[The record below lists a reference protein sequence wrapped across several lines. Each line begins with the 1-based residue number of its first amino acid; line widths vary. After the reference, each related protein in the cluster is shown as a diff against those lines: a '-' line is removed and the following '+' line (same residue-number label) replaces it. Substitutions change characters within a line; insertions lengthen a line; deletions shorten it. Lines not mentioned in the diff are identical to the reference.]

1 MNTSS
6 RGALPSGPVIRSLVA
21 RPGNARR
28 ILGLTLVLAFTL
40 GGVHGGEVPNTSP
53 VLSAESRTTYEQ
65 RILPFLKQHCWK
77 CHDERSAK
85 AGFRVDDLGTDFLA
99 GKTADRWRE
108 AIDQINLGKMPK
120 AKTKPDPQE
129 AFAVVEWVNQEL
141 RNAEK
146 RAQTTAGRA
155 PMRRLNRTEYANT
168 VRDLFHL
175 DEHFARKIE
184 QELPADGKV
193 DGFDRGGAALFFD
206 KSQLQAYLDMA
217 EFVVREA
224 LPAEPVPA
232 NRFRIQALEDSGL
245 LRRSPKP
252 TTTMAEVL
260 DRGDIKF
267 SDLLAKEKRPLPDVE
282 RGPEPYDLNIRR
294 DGGVEI
300 VAAWPYSEGLGGFQ
314 TQQVLQRVIKRDGWY
329 RFRVRAGA
337 SRGSGKFAVDAVR
350 IQADYCPQ
358 SRELRRTL
366 TFTIDAPLDRP
377 EVYEQTVFLRRGG
390 DGFNPE
396 LRFRWNIYHPWR
408 GFHDDGGELIR
419 THPEMRR
426 LYWAGRQSASAY
438 SRALETKQPPEVI
451 AAAQKKRDEAYD
463 NLYRFALTF
472 RGPVNHLNPE
482 VDPKDVQHL
491 WYEYIEVEG
500 PLAEWPTKASRELFF
515 KGVESGDLEYTRQIF
530 DRFLPRAYRRP
541 VTAEEVDAQVRRVE
555 TMQEKHGKS
564 FPDAVRAVVASVL
577 VSPAFLFLD
586 EPNGPESKPRQLSDY
601 ELANRLSY
609 ALWSTLPDA
618 ELTQLAAQKRLGDPG
633 VLPAQVKR
641 MLADPRAR
649 QFVENF
655 VGQWM
660 RVREFDS
667 VMVDTR
673 QYKDYDN
680 ALRDDSLRE
689 PYEFFHELLRAD
701 LPVLNLIDSEFL
713 VINERLARHYGIDG
727 VQGEQFRRVTLKP
740 EHLRGG
746 ILGMAGLL
754 TYLADGTRTLP
765 VRRGAYVLDV
775 LWNTPAALP
784 PPNAGDLPVIK
795 GKNLT
800 VRQRLEQ
807 HRSVAFCASCHNK
820 IDPLG
825 LALENY
831 DAIGAWRERQNG
843 EGRKGSKNDPPID
856 ASGVMPGGQAFQTLP
871 EFKRILLEEKP
882 KFLKGFTEKLL
893 AYALG
898 RPVGATDQELVSGI
912 LSDTA
917 KEEQRLQAMI
927 QAIVASRAFQTR

>member
-1 MNTSS
+1 MNASS
-6 RGALPSGPVIRSLVA
+6 RRMPHLGLVA
-21 RPGNARR
+21 RSHVAR
-28 ILGLTLVLAFTL
+28 LVNPRRLVALLLVVTL
-40 GGVHGGEVPNTSP
+40 GGVHAGEAPKPSP
-53 VLSAESRTTYEQ
+53 VLSAESRSTYEQ
-65 RILPFLKQHCWK
+65 RVLPFLKKHCWK
-77 CHDERSAK
+77 CHDERSAE
-85 AGFRVDDLGTDFLA
+85 AGFRVDELGTDFLA

-120 AKTKPDPQE
+120 NKAKPDPQE

-146 RAQTTAGRA
+146 RAQSTAGRVL
-155 PMRRLNRTEYANT
+155 MRRLNRTEFANT

-175 DEHFARKIE
+175 DENFARKIE

-193 DGFDRGGAALFFD
+193 DGFDRGGAALFID
-206 KSQLQAYLDMA
+206 KSQLQAYLDA
-217 EFVVREA
+217 ADLVVREA
-224 LPAEPVPA
+224 LPAEPVKA
-232 NRFRIQALEDSGL
+232 NKFRLKALDDSNL
-245 LRRSPKP
+245 LRRSPAP

-260 DRGDIKF
+260 NRGDIKF
-267 SDLLAKEKRPLPDVE
+267 ADLLAKEKRPLPEVE

-300 VAAWPYSEGLGGFQ
+300 VAAWPFSEALGGFQ
-314 TQQVLQRVIKRDGWY
+314 TGQILQQVVKRDGWY

-337 SRGSGKFAVDAVR
+337 SRGRGKHEVDAVR
-350 IQADYCPQ
+350 IQAEYCPQ
-358 SRELRRTL
+358 SREVRRTL
-366 TFTIDAPLDRP
+366 TFTIDAPLDQP
-377 EVYEQTVFLRRGG
+377 QVYEQTVFLRRGG
-390 DGFNPE
+390 EGFNPE

-419 THPEMRR
+419 TNPDMRR
-426 LYWAGRQSASAY
+426 LYWAGRNSAGAY
-438 SRALETKQPPEVI
+438 SHALETKQPPEKI
-451 AAAQKKRDEAYD
+451 AEALRKRNEAYEQ
-463 NLYRFALTF
+463 LYHFALKF
-472 RGPVNHLNPE
+472 RGPVNYLNPE
-482 VDPKDVQHL
+482 VDARDVQHL

-500 PLAEWPTKASRELFF
+500 PLTEWPTKAHGEIFF
-515 KGVESGDLEYTRQIF
+515 KGVTAGDEDYVRQIF
-530 DRFLPRAYRRP
+530 ARFLPQAYRRP
-541 VTAEEVDAQVRRVE
+541 VQADEVDALVRRVQ

-564 FPDAVRAVVASVL
+564 FPDAVRAAVASVL
-577 VSPAFLFLD
+577 VSPAFLFLE
-586 EPNGPESKPRQLSDY
+586 EPTGTESKPRDLTEY

-609 ALWSTLPDA
+609 LLWSTLPDA
-618 ELTQLAAQKRLGDPG
+618 ELLQLAAQKRLREPG
-633 VLPAQVKR
+633 VLRAQVKR

-660 RVREFDS
+660 HVREFDT

-673 QYKDYDN
+673 QYKDYDD
-680 ALRDDSLRE
+680 ALREASFRE

-701 LPVLNLIDSEFL
+701 LPVLNLVDSDFA

-727 VQGEQFRRVTLKP
+727 VKGEQFRWVPLRP
-740 EHLRGG
+740 EHRRGG

-800 VRQRLEQ
+800 VRERLEQ
-807 HRSVAFCASCHNK
+807 HRSVTFCASCHTK

-843 EGRKGSKNDPPID
+843 EGRKGGKNDPPID
-856 ASGVMPGGQAFQTLP
+856 ASGVMPGGQAFKTLP
-871 EFKRILLEEKP
+871 EFKNILLDEKA

-898 RPVGATDQELVSGI
+898 RPVGAADQELVHGI
-912 LSDTA
+912 LTSTA
-917 KEEQRLQAMI
+917 KEEYRLQALV
-927 QAIVASRAFQTR
+927 QAIVATRAFQTK

>member
-1 MNTSS
+1 MNSS
-6 RGALPSGPVIRSLVA
+6 WREAPPSGPVSRSLLA
-21 RPGNARR
+21 SAANARGF
-28 ILGLTLVLAFTL
+28 LGLAFVLTFVI
-40 GGVHGGEVPNTSP
+40 GGTQADEVPRASP
-53 VLSAESRTTYEQ
+53 FLSAESRATYEK
-65 RILPFLKQHCWK
+65 RVLPFLKQHCWK
-77 CHDERSAK
+77 CHDEDSAR

-120 AKTKPDPQE
+120 SKTKPDPKE
-129 AFAVVEWVNQEL
+129 AFAVTEWVNQEL

-146 RAQTTAGRA
+146 RAQSTAGRT

-175 DEHFARKIE
+175 DEHLARKIE

-217 EFVVREA
+217 DLVIREA
-224 LPAEPVPA
+224 LPAEPVKP
-232 NRFRIQALEDSGL
+232 NTFRVLALEDSNL
-245 LRRSPKP
+245 LRKSPKT
-252 TTTMAEVL
+252 TTTMQEVL
-260 DRGDIKF
+260 DRGDIHF
-267 SDLLAKEKRPLPDVE
+267 SDLLKKEPRPLPDVE
-282 RGPEPYDLNIRR
+282 RGPEPYDLNVRR

-300 VAAWPYSEGLGGFQ
+300 VVAWPYSEGLGGFKTGQ
-314 TQQVLQRVIKRDGWY
+314 MLQKVIKRDGWY

-337 SRGSGKFAVDAVR
+337 SRGNGKFAVDAVR
-350 IQADYCPQ
+350 IQADYCLQ
-358 SRELRRTL
+358 SKELRRSFTW
-366 TFTIDAPLDRP
+366 TIDAPLDQP
-377 EVYEQTVFLRRGG
+377 KVYEHTVFLRRGG
-390 DGFNPE
+390 EGFNPD

-408 GFHDDGGELIR
+408 GFHDNGGELIR
-419 THPEMRR
+419 TNPGMRK
-426 LYWAGRQSASAY
+426 LYWAGRQSAEAY
-438 SRALETKQPPEVI
+438 SRAKETKQSPEEI
-451 AAAQKKRDEAYD
+451 AEALRKRDEARE
-463 NLYRFALTF
+463 NLYRFALSF
-472 RGPVNHLNPE
+472 RGPVNYLNPE
-482 VDPKDVQHL
+482 VDAKDVQRL

-500 PLAEWPTKASRELFF
+500 PLTEWPTKASQELFF
-515 KGVESGDLEYTRQIF
+515 KGTVSRDPEYARQIF
-530 DRFLPRAYRRP
+530 ARFLPRAYRRP
-541 VTAEEVDAQVRRVE
+541 VTAAEIDVQVRRVQI
-555 TMQEKHGKS
+555 MQEKHGKTS
-564 FPDAVRAVVASVL
+564 PDAVRATVAGVL

-586 EPNGPESKPRQLSDY
+586 EPARTDGKPRDLSEY

-609 ALWSTLPDA
+609 YLWSTMPDA
-618 ELTQLAAQKRLGDPG
+618 QLTRLADEKRLREPG
-633 VLPAQVKR
+633 VLRAEVKR

-673 QYKDYDN
+673 QYQGYDD
-680 ALRDDSLRE
+680 ALRDASLRE

-701 LPVLNLIDSEFL
+701 LPVANLLDSDFA
-713 VINERLARHYGIDG
+713 VVNERLAKHYGIAG
-727 VQGEQFRRVTLKP
+727 VQGEQFRRVPLQP
-740 EHLRGG
+740 EHRRGG

-754 TYLADGTRTLP
+754 TYLSDGTRTLP

-775 LWNTPAALP
+775 LWNTPAPLP

-807 HRSVAFCASCHNK
+807 HRSVTFCASCHSK

-843 EGRKGSKNDPPID
+843 EGRKGGKNDPPID
-856 ASGVMPGGQAFQTLP
+856 PSGVMPSGQPFQTLP
-871 EFKRILLEEKP
+871 EFKRLLLEEKP
-882 KFLKGFTEKLL
+882 RFLKGFTERML

-898 RPVGATDQELVSGI
+898 RPVGAADQELVNRI
-912 LSDTA
+912 LGGTA
-917 KEEQRLQAMI
+917 REEHRLQELI
-927 QAIVASRAFQTR
+927 QAIVATRAFQTR